1 MECHSD
7 QCSGYTCLPSFM
19 VLELHGTLELLGV
32 LIKNIVSW
40 APPHFGSSK
49 SVWSLKFC
57 TSKQFPPEGIP
68 DTAESFLSSGSS
80 STTLCKGFSQ
90 TNSCQEVFN
99 QLSLRV
105 TCCFNPTKR
114 R

>member
-7 QCSGYTCLPSFM
+7 QCSGYTCSPSFM

-57 TSKQFPPEGIP
+57 TSKQFPCDSNALI
-68 DTAESFLSSGSS
+68 SS
-80 STTLCKGFSQ
+80 SIKAAVLTSGHSRARDLIPSTQLPY
-90 TNSCQEVFN
+90 SC
-99 QLSLRV
+99 LILL
-105 TCCFNPTKR
+105 
-114 R
+114 